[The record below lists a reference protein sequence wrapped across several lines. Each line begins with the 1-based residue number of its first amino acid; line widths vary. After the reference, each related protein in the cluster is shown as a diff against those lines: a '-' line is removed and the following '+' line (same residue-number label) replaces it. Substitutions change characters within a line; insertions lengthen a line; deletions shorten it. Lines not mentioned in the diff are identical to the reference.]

1 MLSSKHKLQ
10 AINSF
15 NILDEVSRQNF
26 FAIPNSFLDV
36 CFTTLPPFYVQ
47 SQAKFQLHLS

>member
-1 MLSSKHKLQ
+1 MLSSKYKLQ

-26 FAIPNSFLDV
+26 FAI
-36 CFTTLPPFYVQ
+36 TLTLTLTVF
-47 SQAKFQLHLS
+47 